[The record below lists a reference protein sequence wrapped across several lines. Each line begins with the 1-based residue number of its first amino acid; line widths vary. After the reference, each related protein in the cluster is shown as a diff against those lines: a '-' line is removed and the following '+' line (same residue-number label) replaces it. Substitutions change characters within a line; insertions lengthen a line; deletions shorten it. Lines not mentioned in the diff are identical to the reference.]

1 MQFLL
6 PELYLLFP
14 MPLVD
19 LHLFPNP
26 TIPPNVRNFLHEAER
41 RVERFRQDRV
51 TPAFVPSDFTAAYLA
66 LRALEESDLAPGRYF
81 CEWGSGFGVAAC
93 LAAML
98 GFDSCGIEAEEELVD
113 CARRLADDFG
123 LAVQFACGSFLPTGK
138 VAAGEFAW
146 LVTSGPCG
154 HRELGLDPEDFD
166 VIYAYPWPDEERLT
180 ADLFARVARPGAVL
194 ATYHGEGAVRLRKK
208 KTGKFK

>member
-1 MQFLL
+1 
-6 PELYLLFP
+6 

-19 LHLFPNP
+19 LHLPPNP
-26 TIPPNVRNFLHEAER
+26 AIPPDVRAFLHEAEH
-41 RVERFRQDRV
+41 RVERFRQERV
-51 TPAFVPSDFTAAYLA
+51 TPAFVPSDFTAAYTA
-66 LRALEESDLAPGRYF
+66 LRALEESDLTSGRWF

-93 LAAML
+93 LAALL
-98 GFDSCGIEAEEELVD
+98 GFDACGIEAEEELVE

-123 LAVQFACGSFLPTGK
+123 LPVQFACGSFLPAGK
-138 VAAGEFAW
+138 VADGEFAW
-146 LVTSGPCG
+146 LVTGGPCG

-208 KTGKFK
+208 TGKAPGRR

>member
-1 MQFLL
+1 
-6 PELYLLFP
+6 

-19 LHLFPNP
+19 LHLSRNP
-26 TIPPNVRNFLHEAER
+26 TIPPNVRAFLHEAEH
-41 RVERFRQDRV
+41 RVERFRQERV
-51 TPAFVPSDFTAAYLA
+51 TPAFVPSDFTAAYTA
-66 LRALEESDLAPGRYF
+66 LRALEESDLVPGRYF

-98 GFDSCGIEAEEELVD
+98 GFDACGIEAEEELVD
-113 CARRLADDFG
+113 SARRLADDFG
-123 LAVQFACGSFLPTGK
+123 LPVQFACGSFLPAGN
-138 VAAGEFAW
+138 VADGEFAW
-146 LVTSGPCG
+146 LVTGGPCG

-208 KTGKFK
+208 TGKTAGRR

>member
-6 PELYLLFP
+6 PEFSP

-19 LHLFPNP
+19 LRLSLDN
-26 TIPPNVRNFLHEAER
+26 TIAPDVRAFLREAEH
-41 RVERFRQDRV
+41 RVEHFRHERM
-51 TPAFVPSDFTAAYLA
+51 TPAFVPSDFTAAYVA
-66 LRALEESDLAPGRYF
+66 LRALEESNQVSGRYF

-98 GFDSCGIEAEEELVD
+98 GFDACGIEVEGELVEQ
-113 CARRLADDFG
+113 ARRLADDFG
-123 LAVQFACGSFLPTGK
+123 LPVQFACGSFLPAGK
-138 VAAGEFAW
+138 VSAGEFNW
-146 LVTSGPCG
+146 LVTGGPCG

-180 ADLFARVARPGAVL
+180 AELFARVARPDAVL
-194 ATYHGEGAVRLRKK
+194 ATYHGEGAVRVRKK
-208 KTGKFK
+208 VRKLR